1 MKSGLRE
8 NRKLNSSLMSEIQSD
23 TLTFKEAFEKADTLG
38 RTALLL
44 ASWFFTGLMPK
55 APGTFGTLAAIPLAI
70 AVNYL
75 GTIYGAFSLVIFIS
89 VAVLTS
95 GLSRKLIGRED
106 PPEIVIDEAAG
117 LSVTL
122 FLLPLSWFSLSLG
135 FLLFRLFDIFKPFP
149 IRRLEKIKGGIGI
162 VSDDLLAGV
171 YANLVLRLV
180 LLSSAG

>member
-1 MKSGLRE
+1 
-8 NRKLNSSLMSEIQSD
+8 
-23 TLTFKEAFEKADTLG
+23 
-38 RTALLL
+38 
-44 ASWFFTGLMPK
+44 MPK
-55 APGTFGTLAAIPLAI
+55 VPGTFGTLAAIPLAI
-70 AVNYL
+70 AINYL
-75 GTIYGAFSLVIFIS
+75 GAVYGALTLVIFIL
-89 VAVLTS
+89 VAVLAS
-95 GLSRKLIGRED
+95 EFSRKLIGRED

-117 LSVTL
+117 FSVTL

-162 VSDDLLAGV
+162 VLDDLLAGV

>member
-1 MKSGLRE
+1 
-8 NRKLNSSLMSEIQSD
+8 
-23 TLTFKEAFEKADTLG
+23 
-38 RTALLL
+38 
-44 ASWFFTGLMPK
+44 MPK
-55 APGTFGTLAAIPLAI
+55 APGTFGTLAAVPMAI

-75 GTIYGAFSLVIFIS
+75 GAIYGAFSLAIFIS

-117 LSVTL
+117 FAVTL

-162 VSDDLLAGV
+162 VLDDLLAGV
-171 YANLVLRLV
+171 YA
-180 LLSSAG
+180 

>member
-1 MKSGLRE
+1 
-8 NRKLNSSLMSEIQSD
+8 
-23 TLTFKEAFEKADTLG
+23 
-38 RTALLL
+38 
-44 ASWFFTGLMPK
+44 MPR

-75 GTIYGAFSLVIFIS
+75 GAIYGAFSLVIFIS

-95 GLSRKLIGRED
+95 GLSRKLMGRED

-117 LSVTL
+117 FSVTL

-149 IRRLEKIKGGIGI
+149 IRRLEKINGGIGI
-162 VSDDLLAGV
+162 VLDDLLAGV

>member
-1 MKSGLRE
+1 
-8 NRKLNSSLMSEIQSD
+8 MSEIQSD
-23 TLTFKEAFEKADTLG
+23 TLTLKEAFEKADTLG

-55 APGTFGTLAAIPLAI
+55 APGTFGTLAAVPLAI

-75 GTIYGAFSLVIFIS
+75 GVIYGTLSLVIFIS

-95 GLSRKLIGRED
+95 GLSRKLIGRDD
-106 PPEIVIDEAAG
+106 PREIVIDEAAG
-117 LSVTL
+117 FSVTL

-149 IRRLEKIKGGIGI
+149 IRRLEKIKGGVGI
-162 VSDDLLAGV
+162 VLDDLLAGV
-171 YANLVLRLV
+171 YANLILRLV